1 MRGSAALLVAALLL
15 TAAAAAQEGA
25 NPGLG
30 WPVLASHRAPVVA
43 ALHEKKIVVLPAE
56 LGDEGFVRGMVI
68 FDQPRDT
75 VMTLLTD
82 YPRQNE
88 FQSDLVGFDVISPLD
103 DGVIAEHRIRILFRN
118 LSYRVVHRHDH
129 ETHRIFWSLDPQFKN
144 DLRAMDGYWE
154 LHVLEA
160 QRTLGVFG
168 TKIIP
173 GGAVPSGF
181 ATRVTRLKVPENMER
196 MREWV
201 NEQGGQR

>member
-15 TAAAAAQEGA
+15 TAASAAQEGA

-30 WPVLASHRAPVVA
+30 WPVLASHQAPVVA
-43 ALHEKKIVVLPAE
+43 ALHQKKIVVLPPE

-88 FQSDLVGFDVISPLD
+88 FQSNLVGFDVISPLD

-201 NEQGGQR
+201 NEQGGKR